1 MAWTKHGHHISGSVL
16 SDDDLPIARMRC
28 GGPGLCNAC
37 SKEASMYHNLAN
49 KKKNINDVVEAETP
63 DDNKLAQNDSIS
75 LSTSKDDNA

>member
-1 MAWTKHGHHISGSVL
+1 
-16 SDDDLPIARMRC
+16 
-28 GGPGLCNAC
+28 
-37 SKEASMYHNLAN
+37 MYHNLAN